1 MIEAPIE
8 DRLKERL
15 ESIGFKVL
23 KLVTP
28 GNSGVMDRMILRPKW
43 APGPPYLVECKRPG
57 KSERLLQEKVR
68 DEWRERGCLVL
79 DVCDSYERVDA
90 IVADL
95 GVIAVNAAERDGV
108 IVPTH
113 VYMVVRAAVEK
124 DRKHG

>member
-1 MIEAPIE
+1 MIEAPVE

-23 KLVTP
+23 KLTTP

-43 APGPPYLVECKRPG
+43 APGPPYFVECKRPG

-68 DEWRERGCLVL
+68 DEWRERGCSVL

-90 IVADL
+90 ILADIGIVA
-95 GVIAVNAAERDGV
+95 VHAAERDGV
-108 IVPTH
+108 RVPPH
-113 VYMVVRAAVEK
+113 VYRSVWAALGGE
-124 DRKHG
+124 RSYG